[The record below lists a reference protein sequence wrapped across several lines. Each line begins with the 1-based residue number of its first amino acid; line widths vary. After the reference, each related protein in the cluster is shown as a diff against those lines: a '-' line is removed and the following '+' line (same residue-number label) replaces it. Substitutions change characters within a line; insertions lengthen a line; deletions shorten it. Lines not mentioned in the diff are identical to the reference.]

1 MKRHQLL
8 QSLSREHQPAL
19 SLAVR
24 LKRADAGQAVS
35 VFAQLDQPAL
45 LAHFEEEER
54 DWLPLLLAD
63 DERPLRERTLAE
75 HRQLRAQLAAI
86 SDGDSAQIADF
97 AMTLEAHVRFEE
109 RELFP
114 LIERH
119 LPG

>member
-1 MKRHQLL
+1 MKRHPLL

-24 LKRADAGQAVS
+24 LKRADASQAAS

-54 DWLPLLLAD
+54 EWLPLLVAD

-86 SDGDSAQIADF
+86 SDGDRTQITDF
-97 AMTLEAHVRFEE
+97 AVALEAHVRFEE
-109 RELFP
+109 RELFL